1 MTPPAPRSLFRATAL
16 AEAVTWTLLLAAMAL
31 KYTGVTEALMPVAG
45 GVHGFV
51 FLCYVAVSFAIWID
65 ARWPAGRGIAAV
77 ASAVVPYATIP
88 VERGLDRRGL
98 LPGHWRLHAEPGTA
112 RGPLERL
119 LRVVLA
125 RPVVSVLAV
134 LALVA
139 VVFVLLL
146 QAGPP
151 TEWF

>member
-1 MTPPAPRSLFRATAL
+1 MTTPILSDDLADPSTMPARS
-16 AEAVTWTLLLAAMAL
+16 AEADRTLLRA
-31 KYTGVTEALMPVAG
+31 
-45 GVHGFV
+45 
-51 FLCYVAVSFAIWID
+51 
-65 ARWPAGRGIAAV
+65 
-77 ASAVVPYATIP
+77 
-88 VERGLDRRGL
+88 
-98 LPGHWRLHAEPGTA
+98 
-112 RGPLERL
+112 
-119 LRVVLA
+119 VLA